1 MRHTS
6 HITAALLLTGA
17 VLGVTGPA
25 HAENQSAPAGTRLM
39 HRDIN
44 SSDSVPWA
52 GPNVAGNLKWSVPLG
67 TCSTTFQASDG
78 MVLAL
83 CTKYLGTEQKH
94 KNALG
99 VDVVIPSVILFDPNT
114 AQPLASLELKK
125 TSLLGG
131 VYGYLDEHDNV
142 VIAEGADVLNISHRF
157 QGGKW
162 QLNVDKRVPLGLP
175 AGTSLG
181 GLAPDEAGRTWFVT
195 KDSTIGVVDGGKI
208 ATLPLS
214 KSPGG
219 ETIANGLTGR
229 PNGMSV
235 LTSHSLNE
243 VVYDGEKIQ
252 LKWRRDY
259 DRGTARKPGQLS
271 WGSGTTPT
279 VFGPGGKWE
288 AIVDNADG
296 SPNLIVVDAATGA
309 DVCVMPAFAGS
320 GPGTENSL
328 IASGNSLFIPSTY
341 GFAYPPN
348 AVDGKANPPFAPFTG
363 GLARIDVTPTES
375 GAKCERRW
383 EKPRKIETLP
393 VLTEQDRTIWS
404 LSTEPARLGV
414 DLVGISADTG
424 EEVARRQV
432 GNLPADLPM
441 QLTGMVTPDG
451 AYWQGTVTRMLRVK

>member
-1 MRHTS
+1 
-6 HITAALLLTGA
+6 
-17 VLGVTGPA
+17 
-25 HAENQSAPAGTRLM
+25 M

-52 GPNVAGNLKWSVPLG
+52 GPNMAGKINWSVPLG

-83 CTKYLGTEQKH
+83 CTKYVGTEQKQ

-99 VDVVIPSVILFDPNT
+99 LDLGLDTVVPSVVLFDPET
-114 AQPLASLELKK
+114 AQPLATLELQK

-142 VIAEGADVLNISHRF
+142 VIAEGTDVLHIGHRVE
-157 QGGKW
+157 GGKW
-162 QLNVDKRVPLGLP
+162 QLSVDKRLPLGLP
-175 AGTSLG
+175 SGTSLG
-181 GLAPDEAGRTWFVT
+181 GLAPDQAGRTWFVT
-195 KDSTIGVVDGGKI
+195 KDSTIGLIDEGRVV
-208 ATLPLS
+208 TRPLAQA
-214 KSPGG
+214 PGG

-229 PNGMSV
+229 PDGMSV

-243 VVYDGEKIQ
+243 VEYKNGKIE

-259 DRGTARKPGQLS
+259 DRGSARKPGQLS

-296 SPNLIVVDAATGA
+296 SPNLIVVDADTGE
-309 DVCVMPAFAGS
+309 DVCVMPAFTTS

-341 GFAYPPN
+341 GFTYPPR
-348 AVDGKANPPFAPFTG
+348 AVEGKADPEFAPFTG

-375 GAKCERRW
+375 GAHCERKW

-404 LSTEPARLGV
+404 LSSDPARLRV
-414 DLVGISADTG
+414 DLVGVSADTG
-424 EEVARRQV
+424 EEVSRRQV
-432 GNLPADLPM
+432 GSLPADLPM

-451 AYWQGTVTRMLRVK
+451 AYWQGTVTRMLRLK

>member
-1 MRHTS
+1 
-6 HITAALLLTGA
+6 
-17 VLGVTGPA
+17 
-25 HAENQSAPAGTRLM
+25 M
-39 HRDIN
+39 HRDVN

-52 GPNVAGNLKWSVPLG
+52 GPNASGQLTWSVPLG

-94 KNALG
+94 KNPLG
-99 VDVVIPSVILFDPNT
+99 LETVVPSVILFDPNT
-114 AQPLASLELKK
+114 AQPLATLELKK

-142 VIAEGADVLNISHRF
+142 VIAEGADVLNIGHRF
-157 QGGKW
+157 EGGEW
-162 QLNVDKRVPLGLP
+162 RLSVDKRIPLGLP

-181 GLAPDEAGRTWFVT
+181 GLAPDGAGRTWFVT
-195 KDSTIGVVDGGKI
+195 KDSTIGVIDGDRI

-214 KSPGG
+214 TSPGG

-243 VVYDGEKIQ
+243 VEYARGQIE

-279 VFGPGGKWE
+279 VFGPNGKWE

-309 DVCVMPAFAGS
+309 DICVLPAFTTG

-341 GFAYPPN
+341 GFVYPPN
-348 AVDGKANPPFAPFTG
+348 AVEGKANPPLAPFTG
-363 GLARIDVTPTES
+363 GLARIDVTPTET

-404 LSTEPARLGV
+404 LSTDPARVRV
-414 DLVGISADTG
+414 DLVGVSADTG
-424 EEVARRQV
+424 EEVVRRQV
-432 GNLPADLPM
+432 GNLPVDLPM

-451 AYWQGTVTRMLRVK
+451 AYWQGTVTRMLRLK